1 MLGLLAP
8 QIHWMEGQ
16 PGDAWGPAYLLLGL
30 LALGALLILRWLS
43 RKSKSFRSDLTKQM
57 LEMPVRR
64 FHKKHR
70 RK

>member
-8 QIHWMEGQ
+8 QIRWMEGQ
-16 PGDAWGPAYLLLGL
+16 PGDAWGPAYLFLGL
-30 LALGALLILRWLS
+30 LALGAFFTLRWFS
-43 RKSKSFRSDLTKQM
+43 QKPKSFRSDLTKQM

-64 FHKKHR
+64 FRRKHR